1 MSYSVYLVDNELWA
15 IVYLKEMLAWEEH
28 GFHLIGE
35 STNSVKA
42 LEEILALKP
51 DVVFTDIRMPEL
63 TGLQLMQKANEAGT
77 ASKFVILSGFAEFS
91 YAQEA
96 VRLGAFDYCLKPLSP
111 DDGNEVLKKL
121 AKVLSEEAQAS
132 LPHQPDGSAAGAEP
146 AAAASA
152 PEAPSDNET
161 FNQIVAYIQDHYQEK
176 LRLKDIAQHFFL
188 SAGYCSVLFSRY
200 LNMTFP
206 EYLTDLRIKKACQLL
221 DTTPDSTE
229 VIAGEVGI
237 EDYFY
242 FNKVFKK
249 LTGMTPR
256 QYRRRN
262 LALSDEKDLIHE
274 KSIEES
280 DQEAKK

>member
-63 TGLQLMQKANEAGT
+63 TGLQLMQKAGEAGAT
-77 ASKFVILSGFAEFS
+77 CKFVILSGFAEFF

-111 DDGNEVLKKL
+111 EDGNEVLKKL
-121 AKVLSEEAQAS
+121 AKVLSEKATLHS
-132 LPHQPDGSAAGAEP
+132 LPASS
-146 AAAASA
+146 AAAAAPASEISA

-206 EYLTDLRIKKACQLL
+206 EFLTDIRIKKACQLL
-221 DTTPDSTE
+221 DATTNSTE

-262 LALSDEKDLIHE
+262 LTSTDGKDLNH
-274 KSIEES
+274 EES
-280 DQEAKK
+280 TDELSEESEE

>member
-63 TGLQLMQKANEAGT
+63 TGLQLMQKAGEAGAT
-77 ASKFVILSGFAEFS
+77 CKFVILSGFAEFS

-111 DDGNEVLKKL
+111 EDGNEVLKKL
-121 AKVLSEEAQAS
+121 AKVLSDEAQAS
-132 LPHQPDGSAAGAEP
+132 HSLP
-146 AAAASA
+146 AAPVAGTAQASEASA
-152 PEAPSDNET
+152 SEAPSDNET

-206 EYLTDLRIKKACQLL
+206 EYLTDLRIRKACQLL
-221 DTTPDSTE
+221 DATTNSTE

-262 LALSDEKDLIHE
+262 FVPSEKKDLIHE
-274 KSIEES
+274 ESTEETAES
-280 DQEAKK
+280 EE